1 MKIGVV
7 TDSSTGF
14 SLEEMKKYPELTVV
28 PLIII
33 DSKSEKYYEDNNK
46 EIDSDLIFHKMIT
59 EHLHLTTSQ
68 TNRAVLDQ
76 YWEKALTKY
85 DKILFLPIADNASG
99 QYKSAMVLQAEDK
112 FKDKVYVLETGAAI
126 ISLKY
131 MSLIA
136 LKLAKAGKSMD
147 DILKALTEF
156 RKNYEC
162 FIVPNDLKFLSR
174 GGRLPKGKALIGNIL
189 KFKPILKC
197 KEQIIM
203 TKPVRTL
210 SGAMDKILET
220 IISIKNATKETIY
233 IIDGW
238 CDKKILDI
246 ATNKVKQLG
255 FTKYKIE
262 PLCNILKTHT
272 GNNTIGFALLPNQWI
287 TEV

>member
-1 MKIGVV
+1 MKIGII

-28 PLIII
+28 PLIISDPKGI
-33 DSKSEKYYEDNNK
+33 VYEDDNQ
-46 EIDSDLIFHKMIT
+46 EIDSDSIFQKMIK
-59 EHLHLTTSQ
+59 EHAHLKTSQ
-68 TNRAVLDQ
+68 TNRAVLAQ
-76 YWEKALTKY
+76 YWEQALTKY

-99 QYKSAMVLQAEDK
+99 QYKSAMVLQTEDN
-112 FKDKVYVLETGAAI
+112 FKDKVHVLETGAAMMP
-126 ISLKY
+126 LKY

-136 LKLAKAGKSMD
+136 LKLAKEQKSID
-147 DILKALTEF
+147 DILSALTEF

-162 FIVPNDLKFLSR
+162 FIAPNDLKFLSR
-174 GGRLPKGKALIGNIL
+174 GGRLPKTKALMGNIL

-203 TKPVRTL
+203 AKTVRTL

-220 IISIKNATKETIY
+220 IVNIKNATKETIY

-238 CDKKILDI
+238 CDKKILEI
-246 ATNKVKQLG
+246 AISKVQQLG

-272 GNNTIGFALLPNQWI
+272 GNNTIGFTLLPNQWI